1 MSILS
6 KFKSKFENIGKK
18 RDKEEVPEV
27 NKPTKAKSD
36 ETTLRQ
42 ASSSAKASADRQG
55 EKETKAEVK
64 DKSGK
69 ASQVILRPLQTEKI
83 TDQMIWGQY
92 TFEVAIDTNK
102 SEIKKAIKAIYNVEP
117 VRVHVV
123 NVRGKAVRF
132 GRTWSKRKNWKK
144 AIVTLRSGDKIEVY
158 EGV

>member
-1 MSILS
+1 MSLLD
-6 KFKSKFENIGKK
+6 KFKKKFEKK
-18 RDKEEVPEV
+18 QSKVAPEV
-27 NKPTKAKSD
+27 NKSTKAKSD

-144 AIVTLRSGDKIEVY
+144 AIVTLKSGDKIEVY